1 MRAATPRGRLAP
13 AIVGLRAFGL
23 HAATWT
29 LLALAFAAP
38 ASAQVTLVTG
48 TVRDASS
55 GAPINA
61 ALVALDGTSA
71 RAISV
76 QDGSFALRAP
86 APGRYDLRVQGY
98 GYSELTRPIVVSE
111 GMEPLAL
118 ELRPLPVLLDSLTVG
133 QRRVDVD
140 GNVRDVALDVALM
153 DVEVLVDGAPRAV
166 TNPRGNFGLDDLWEG
181 TPTRVSLR
189 AFGYLPVDTVILPR
203 DGLDLDLALTPD
215 PLIEKLMAAQ
225 VERLQDRMGGRRT
238 ITRPPLDR
246 ERLMYWRGL
255 SLLEVLEFSRMGGM
269 RCLFIDEELVPQ
281 GWEREMLMT
290 VLPGELHR
298 VESLFGGGMI
308 RVYTR
313 DFMRRMLSGAV
324 ELRRPVYV
332 TMANPPLC
340 R

>member
-1 MRAATPRGRLAP
+1 M
-13 AIVGLRAFGL
+13 V
-23 HAATWT
+23 
-29 LLALAFAAP
+29 
-38 ASAQVTLVTG
+38 G
-48 TVRDASS
+48 TVVDATT
-55 GAPINA
+55 GAPVRIA
-61 ALVALDGTSA
+61 SVSLEGTDVRALTDGEGVF
-71 RAISV
+71 R
-76 QDGSFALRAP
+76 LRAP
-86 APGRYDLRVQGY
+86 SPGSWVLRVESY
-98 GYSELTRPIVVSE
+98 GYRELTRPLVLAGPVADLVIE
-111 GMEPLAL
+111 ME
-118 ELRPLPVLLDSLTVG
+118 PLPVLLDSLTVG

-166 TNPRGNFGLDDLWEG
+166 TNPRGNFDLDDLWEG

-203 DGLDLDLALTPD
+203 DDLDLEFALSPD